1 MSYRVRYTR
10 GAKNDIKRLYRFL
23 LEYDR
28 YDRVLNTIA
37 KNRIGQA
44 TLKDL

>member
-28 YDRVLNTIA
+28 VLNTIA